1 MRRTPVVLPRRRRH
15 LADVA
20 RGSRLPFR
28 TVSEAGQLA
37 KIKEQVY
44 LDDRPK
50 EYFDRF
56 HERSRTRDP
65 DWVYEAVRSLTLLHA
80 WTFFRSRAIS
90 TEKVPPTGPVIL
102 APNHFSFMDHFFV
115 GGPARRKV
123 RFMAKSQL
131 FTPPM
136 QWIYTHG
143 GVFPVRRGHRDEEAF
158 ITAHSILDRG
168 GCLAM
173 YCEGGR
179 SRDGKL
185 AAEAKP
191 GIGRLALET
200 GATVVPVAIHGSS
213 KVRNWKKL
221 QFPKVTI
228 QFGDPFRYE
237 KVLEPTREQAKATAN
252 EVLDAIKVLYHGLE
266 AHGRRGVVARV
277 REERRALRRAGKRGP
292 AAV

>member
-1 MRRTPVVLPRRRRH
+1 MVT
-15 LADVA
+15 
-20 RGSRLPFR
+20 
-28 TVSEAGQLA
+28 
-37 KIKEQVY
+37 
-44 LDDRPK
+44 
-50 EYFDRF
+50 
-56 HERSRTRDP
+56 
-65 DWVYEAVRSLTLLHA
+65 SLCA
-80 WTFFRSRAIS
+80 WTFFRARSIGADN
-90 TEKVPPTGPVIL
+90 VPPSGAVIV
-102 APNHFSFMDHFFV
+102 APNHSSFMDHFFV
-115 GGPARRKV
+115 GSAIRRKV

-143 GVFPVRRGHRDEEAF
+143 GVFPVRRGHRDEESL
-158 ITAHSILDRG
+158 ITARMILERG
-168 GCLAM
+168 DCLAM

-221 QFPKVTI
+221 EFPKVTI
-228 QFGDPFRYE
+228 QYGDPFRYE
-237 KVLEPTREQAKATAN
+237 TIEDPTREQAKATAN
-252 EVLDAIKVLYHGLE
+252 EIFDAIKVLYHGLE

-277 REERRALRRAGKRGP
+277 REERRALRRAGKRG
-292 AAV
+292 AAAA